1 MEGFLKFFKAPE
13 VGYILLIFFLFI
25 VPKLLQRF
33 RLPSAITSFALGIA
47 AGMWLHHFQ
56 QDATISLL
64 ATLGIVSLFL
74 HAGLD
79 VNVSELR
86 RNSRILIQH
95 LALLLAL
102 LVVGSFAVSAIFGLS
117 LRVSIL
123 VTLSLATPSTG
134 FILDSI
140 KVFGLS
146 DDEKNWIK
154 TKAISAE
161 LLALAGMFLALQSL
175 TVEKFLISLGVMLAL
190 ALLIPL
196 FFRFFASKVVPY
208 APNSEF
214 AFLIMLAVACAF
226 VTRKIGVYYL
236 VGAFV
241 VGVAARRFEQQ
252 LPSVV
257 SDRLIH
263 SVELFASFFVPFYFF
278 NSGTL
283 LTAKDFSP
291 AAWLLAA
298 AFLIVMVP
306 ARLATV
312 VVPRYFALKESI
324 RKGLR
329 VAFPMLP
336 TLIFTLVIAQILREQ
351 FAISSTLYG
360 SLVIYAVLTSIITG
374 FVFRTPL
381 PDFEHDMLQ
390 DALSQDES
398 VSEKR
403 RN

>member
-1 MEGFLKFFKAPE
+1 MARFFEFLKAPE

-25 VPKLLQRF
+25 VPKFLQRF
-33 RLPSAITSFALGIA
+33 RLPSAITSFALGIL
-47 AGMWLHHFQ
+47 AGMGLHHFQ
-56 QDATISLL
+56 QDSTIALL

-86 RNSRILIQH
+86 RNSRVLIQH
-95 LALLLAL
+95 LVLLLVL
-102 LVVGSFAVSAIFGLS
+102 LVVGSIAVSKIFALPS
-117 LRVSIL
+117 RVSIL
-123 VTLSLATPSTG
+123 VTLALATPSTG

-140 KVFGLS
+140 KAFGLS
-146 DDEKNWIK
+146 DDERNWIK

-161 LLALAGMFLALQSL
+161 LLALVGMFVTLQSL
-175 TVEKFLISLGVMLAL
+175 TWERFLLSLAVMLAL

-208 APNSEF
+208 APSSEF
-214 AFLIMLAVACAF
+214 AFLIMLAIACAF
-226 VTRKIGVYYL
+226 ITRKIGVYYL

-241 VGVAARRFEQQ
+241 VGVAARRFEQE

-278 NSGTL
+278 NSGTM
-283 LTAKDFSP
+283 LTADDFGST
-291 AAWLLAA
+291 AWLLAG

-306 ARLATV
+306 SRLTAV
-312 VVPRYFALKESI
+312 VAIRRFALKESL
-324 RKGLR
+324 RQGLR

-336 TLIFTLVIAQILREQ
+336 TLVFTLVLAQILREQ
-351 FAISSTLYG
+351 FAISSGLYG
-360 SLVIYAVLTSIITG
+360 GLVLYAIATSLMTG
-374 FVFRTPL
+374 FVFRTPQ
-381 PDFEHDMLQ
+381 PDYERDLLE
-390 DALSQDES
+390 DALSGDAS
-398 VSEKR
+398 PSER
-403 RN
+403 EHS